1 MSQSRRSSASPPRA
15 IIGFV
20 ALICLIF
27 PVSNL
32 MSRPAHK
39 DKTRL
44 AKISSPHQTVASS
57 ANKIAFVSDRDGN
70 LEIYVMDADGGGQIR
85 LTENPGE
92 DHSPAWSP
100 DGTRLTF
107 VSTRDGNAEIYVM
120 NNDGT
125 GQTRLTQNSATDLN
139 PAWHVDGAR
148 LGFVSDRDGND
159 EIYLMNADGTNQVN
173 LTNNIGEDSSFS
185 FSPDGTMIAF
195 SSSREDSQFDIYVGS
210 VGQGDGRRLT
220 TAVGDDINP
229 SWAQQIVFE
238 SNRDDNDEIYSM
250 GANGG
255 GQTRLTNN
263 TEVDMDPAQAGDG
276 QIVFSSSRDGNLEI
290 YVANAI
296 GGGIARLTTNNFSDV
311 QPALKP
317 GTVIPPPPAA
327 GTPTI
332 QFSVDNFAAAET
344 APFGT
349 LTVTRTGGTTGTA
362 TVDFSTVNGTATN
375 RSDYA
380 GNFGTLRFAAG
391 ETTKTFQVLLTDDV
405 YEEFDETITVTLSNP
420 TGAALGSLNTAV
432 LSIVDNDTALPT
444 TNPIND
450 ARFFVNQHYSDFL
463 NRVPDQGGLDYWT
476 NQITICGADI
486 ACVLARRNGVSA
498 AFFIETEFQL
508 TGYFVYRLHQASF
521 GALPSRQN
529 FIMDRSRVS
538 VGPNLESDK
547 LALAN
552 DFVMREQFLA
562 RYPANFTPAEFVN
575 KLFDTAGLIP
585 FTAERQRFIQDM
597 QNGKTRAQVLIE
609 VIEIPQYRTRE
620 FNRAFI
626 LMQYF
631 GYLGRDPE
639 PGGFDFWLDVL
650 NNRAPNNYPGLVCA
664 FITSAEYQLRFS
676 PVVTAD
682 NSQCSVIP

>member
-1 MSQSRRSSASPPRA
+1 MSPSRRSSVSPARA
-15 IIGFV
+15 IIGLA
-20 ALICLIF
+20 ALICFLF

-32 MSRPAHK
+32 WSRPAGK
-39 DKTRL
+39 NKTKP
-44 AKISSPHQTVASS
+44 AKILSLHASVASS
-57 ANKIAFVSDRDGN
+57 ANQIAFVSDRDEN

-100 DGTRLTF
+100 DGTRLAF

-120 NNDGT
+120 NSDGT

-139 PAWHVDGAR
+139 PAWHVDGGR
-148 LGFVSDRDGND
+148 IGFVSDRDGND
-159 EIYLMNADGTNQVN
+159 EIYLMNSDGTNQVN
-173 LTNNIGEDSSFS
+173 LTNNPAEDSSFS
-185 FSPDGTMIAF
+185 FSPDGSMIAF
-195 SSSREDSQFDIYVGS
+195 SSSREDSQFEVYVGS
-210 VGQGDGRRLT
+210 VGQSDGRRLT
-220 TAVGDDINP
+220 TAIGDDINP
-229 SWAQQIVFE
+229 AWAQQIVFQ

-250 GANGG
+250 GPAGG
-255 GQTRLTNN
+255 GETRLTNN
-263 TEVDMDPAQAGDG
+263 TEIDLDPTQSGDG
-276 QIVFSSSRDGNLEI
+276 KIVFSSSRDGNLEI
-290 YVANAI
+290 YVLNAN
-296 GGGIARLTTNNFSDV
+296 GGGITRLTTNNFSDV

-332 QFSVDNFAAAET
+332 QFTLETFSAAET
-344 APFGT
+344 AQFGT
-349 LTVTRTGGTTGTA
+349 LTVTRTGGSTGPA
-362 TVDFSTVNGTATN
+362 SVDFSTVNGTATN
-375 RSDYA
+375 RSDYI
-380 GNFGTLRFAAG
+380 GNFGTLRFASG
-391 ETTKTFQVLLTDDV
+391 ETTKSIQVLLTDDV
-405 YEEFDETITVTLSNP
+405 YEEFDETISVTLGNP
-420 TGAALGSLNTAV
+420 TGAVLGNLNTAV
-432 LSIVDNDTALPT
+432 LSIIDNDTALPSV
-444 TNPIND
+444 NPIND

-476 NQITICGADI
+476 NQITMCGANID
-486 ACVLARRNGVSA
+486 CVLARRNGVSA

-521 GALPSRQN
+521 GRLPSRQN

-538 VGPNLESDK
+538 VGPNLDADK

-552 DFVMREQFLA
+552 DFVMRSEFLA

-575 KLFDTAGLIP
+575 KLFDTAGLVP

-609 VIEIPQYRTRE
+609 VIEIPQYRDRE

-631 GYLGRDPE
+631 AYLGRDPE